1 MVIVVSVVTPPS
13 KLFFNLYPQTLFFSS
28 MTALTA
34 LTALTIRRNPRFSP

>member
-1 MVIVVSVVTPPS
+1 MVIVVGVATPPS

-34 LTALTIRRNPRFSP
+34 MTIRRNPPFSS